1 MARIKQPLS
10 DKEKF
15 CIVGYLGTGDA
26 STAYVLSRENPMKAT
41 DPKII
46 AKMASRWLNDERA
59 QEFINL
65 RQRADLKAVSE
76 DENAPT
82 NRSRSDTVTELNALI
97 NSVSDPRVRGDLLL
111 KLADLNRWKQQ
122 EQNEQDLVHFYIPLR
137 VNDCI
142 ALFAYQLQK
151 EFGWGDDEAKR
162 AEEIMRS
169 GYTPNVSN

>member
-1 MARIKQPLS
+1 MKKLPLS

-15 CIVGYLGTGDA
+15 CLDAYLRNGNA
-26 STAYVLSRENPMKAT
+26 PLAYQLSRDREIKT
-41 DPKII
+41 DRPEII
-46 AKMASRWLNDERA
+46 AKMASRWMNDDRVKA
-59 QEFINL
+59 YIN
-65 RQRADLKAVSE
+65 QCQQADFKAVSE

-97 NSVSDPRVRGDLLL
+97 NSVSDPRIRGDLLL

-162 AEEIMRS
+162 AEEIMRA